1 MRPFLRPLLLALTA
15 LVLPVPIAEAQQP
28 VSVHGRIEK
37 LAAPIGCAPTATH
50 IVKDTA
56 VLLKSS
62 TLNLDLFL
70 NTNKRIIGTNQTV
83 TCPIIEVTAVENGAF
98 SLAVCNQPALGCAV
112 TLDMCPSPTQGQY
125 LLFVSPGVGFA
136 PVSVAT
142 GSFLLS
148 PLFLTIGT
156 GANTAVCQSVPLF
169 LSGPSTLVG
178 LELWFQAASIPTAGP
193 PILSSSTKTTILGGG
208 GCTNFACY

>member
-1 MRPFLRPLLLALTA
+1 MRFMLLALAALLLTA
-15 LVLPVPIAEAQQP
+15 TAANAQQP

-62 TLNLDLFL
+62 TLNLDAFL
-70 NTNKRIIGTNQTV
+70 GVTKRIIGSNQTV
-83 TCPIIEVTAVENGAF
+83 TCPIIEVTAVENGTF
-98 SLAVCNQPALGCAV
+98 SVSVCNAPALGCAV

-125 LLFVSPGVGFA
+125 LLFVSPALGFA
-136 PVSVAT
+136 PAGVAT
-142 GSFLLS
+142 GSFLLN
-148 PLFLTIGT
+148 PLFLTIGS
-156 GANTAVCQSVPLF
+156 GANTAVCQSAPLF

-178 LELWFQAASIPTAGP
+178 LELWFQAASVPTLGP
-193 PILSSSTKTTILGGG
+193 PVLSSATKMTIQSPG
-208 GCTNFACY
+208 GCTNFECY